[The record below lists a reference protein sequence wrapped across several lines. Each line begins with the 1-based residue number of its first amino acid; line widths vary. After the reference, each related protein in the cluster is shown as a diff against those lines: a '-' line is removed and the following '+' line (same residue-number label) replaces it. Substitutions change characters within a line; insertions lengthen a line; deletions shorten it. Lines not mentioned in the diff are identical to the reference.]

1 MRDKI
6 LIYRDY
12 GCSDLNALEYGLKEY
27 FEPRGGTVDF
37 TDAAG
42 IIKEGSLNESV
53 LAFLC
58 RAVPER
64 LFGGNLRFS
73 AMKNQGICP

>member
-42 IIKEGSLNESV
+42 IIKEGSLNES
-53 LAFLC
+53 
-58 RAVPER
+58 
-64 LFGGNLRFS
+64 G
-73 AMKNQGICP
+73 